1 MKNQTKTIAVLTYGF
16 YKPLGTF
23 SKGYIEDLPYKKI
36 VLFGGLTPFLVLG
49 TPRWKQKLIRYYIT
63 ILAFKNP
70 EKIEKL
76 KAKRLE
82 RLLKKYK
89 VDCCLAE
96 FLNTGA
102 TVKPIVEKCKIP
114 LISNVLGYEI
124 NDERFYEKFKE
135 PYISLSKYQ
144 SYTVPV
150 AKEMIHK
157 LIGLGFKEDTI
168 IYSPIG
174 PSNDFLELTPNYN
187 SNQFIFIGRMT
198 ETKSP
203 LNLIKAF
210 KMVVDLYDEAKM
222 VMAGDGE
229 LMSEV
234 KELITELKLEN
245 NIDLAGW
252 ITKEQQKNYYT
263 ESFCYVQHSVT
274 SSTGD
279 KEGTPVSILE
289 ASGAG
294 LPIISTNHAGIP
306 DVIFDQQTG
315 FLVEENDVQTMGDY
329 MITLY
334 KDRKLAKQLGEKGK
348 QIVNDQFSLKSHL
361 EIVESLIN
369 KAIKNYPS

>member
-1 MKNQTKTIAVLTYGF
+1 
-16 YKPLGTF
+16 
-23 SKGYIEDLPYKKI
+23 
-36 VLFGGLTPFLVLG
+36 
-49 TPRWKQKLIRYYIT
+49 
-63 ILAFKNP
+63 
-70 EKIEKL
+70 
-76 KAKRLE
+76 
-82 RLLKKYK
+82 
-89 VDCCLAE
+89 
-96 FLNTGA
+96 
-102 TVKPIVEKCKIP
+102 
-114 LISNVLGYEI
+114 
-124 NDERFYEKFKE
+124 
-135 PYISLSKYQ
+135 
-144 SYTVPV
+144 
-150 AKEMIHK
+150 
-157 LIGLGFKEDTI
+157 
-168 IYSPIG
+168 
-174 PSNDFLELTPNYN
+174 
-187 SNQFIFIGRMT
+187 
-198 ETKSP
+198 
-203 LNLIKAF
+203 
-210 KMVVDLYDEAKM
+210 
-222 VMAGDGE
+222 
-229 LMSEV
+229 MSEV

-306 DVIFDQQTG
+306 DVIFNQQTG